1 MMKPIHDGKLKPN
14 GEAGGVSRAD
24 CTKCACR
31 EMLFDT
37 VADKPGSPVVKYGLK
52 IVMDSQ
58 SMQAK
63 AIQFHRM
70 MLTARANL
78 SCTENLLRCDSTADT
93 STLHLPV

>member
-1 MMKPIHDGKLKPN
+1 MKPIHDGKLKPN

-58 SMQAK
+58 SMQETDLEFRRNYRLAP
-63 AIQFHRM
+63 ID
-70 MLTARANL
+70 L
-78 SCTENLLRCDSTADT
+78 SHTER
-93 STLHLPV
+93 